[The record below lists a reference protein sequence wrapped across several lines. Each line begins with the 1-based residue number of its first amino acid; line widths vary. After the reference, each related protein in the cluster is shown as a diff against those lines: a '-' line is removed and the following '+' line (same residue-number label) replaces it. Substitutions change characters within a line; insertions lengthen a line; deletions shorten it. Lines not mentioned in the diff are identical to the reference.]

1 MPLLEELRKVIKE
14 ELGISDKVTEISK
27 MLFSEIMDR
36 IPTVEEKEKNDVMI
50 KKEFS
55 LTFSVDGAKINCG
68 VAYRNFLSKDFS
80 KIYNTSY
87 ITDGSSVRISNKIFF
102 CFINVFAVCGTLNKE
117 KAMETIQHEV
127 EHIFQQIRTGHSF
140 GGDQLYGKIK
150 TDMESG
156 YKNRSKVARLLY
168 YTLKP
173 EQEGFINGLYAFLM
187 DSMEPYTE
195 ELLKKSETWGNYL
208 FSKNT
213 LKEIK
218 ENPELKTIFNE
229 YFNDYGITIG
239 KIETELD
246 NLLHRIGRVVIKV
259 KQDKAKQ
266 GWR

>member
-1 MPLLEELRKVIKE
+1 M
-14 ELGISDKVTEISK
+14 
-27 MLFSEIMDR
+27 MDR
-36 IPTVEEKEKNDVMI
+36 ALIV
-50 KKEFS
+50 S
-55 LTFSVDGAKINCG
+55 
-68 VAYRNFLSKDFS
+68 
-80 KIYNTSY
+80 
-87 ITDGSSVRISNKIFF
+87 GS
-102 CFINVFAVCGTLNKE
+102 E

-127 EHIFQQIRTGHSF
+127 EHMFQQIRMGHSF

-195 ELLKKSETWGNYL
+195 ELLKKSETWDNYL

-218 ENPELKTIFNE
+218 ENAELKSIFNE

-239 KIETELD
+239 EIETELD

>member
-1 MPLLEELRKVIKE
+1 M
-14 ELGISDKVTEISK
+14 
-27 MLFSEIMDR
+27 F
-36 IPTVEEKEKNDVMI
+36 
-50 KKEFS
+50 
-55 LTFSVDGAKINCG
+55 
-68 VAYRNFLSKDFS
+68 
-80 KIYNTSY
+80 
-87 ITDGSSVRISNKIFF
+87 
-102 CFINVFAVCGTLNKE
+102 
-117 KAMETIQHEV
+117 
-127 EHIFQQIRTGHSF
+127 
-140 GGDQLYGKIK
+140 GKI
-150 TDMESG
+150 T
-156 YKNRSKVARLLY
+156 
-168 YTLKP
+168 
-173 EQEGFINGLYAFLM
+173 
-187 DSMEPYTE
+187 TE